1 MIVARPSRG
10 ATFGLLAAC
19 ALGAVCCGVPRPVT
33 PTLSSLAPL
42 RAITDS
48 GKELPRPR
56 LPADA
61 DTNAAQSYY
70 DLAEPLV
77 RLGVSLDTAEMALY
91 WASRLDPSWA
101 EPIYARSLIPL
112 DAIRRDANET
122 WQHTRSTLAVR
133 KLELTTDQIRV
144 IDSLQRIAWD
154 RNPFLYTDLEF
165 RNAFPMRRGDPL
177 RDGYSMFATRRFAEA
192 ETLFAIGLKQHP
204 GDIVARTYR
213 ARALF
218 YLEKYDSAVVELEAA
233 RDTIRRRAI
242 EHHEAV
248 LFSVEMFE
256 FAIGITRVQQDDF
269 PAARAAF
276 ERALTENLGFYWAH
290 VRLAG
295 SALALQDTA
304 AAIAEL
310 GEAVQIEGR
319 DPVLRMYYGAV
330 LGSAGQ
336 LPEGEAQLKEAIA
349 LDPRYAAP
357 YYHLGLN
364 YRLRGM
370 RDAAIESYR
379 QFLTRAAR
387 SDPWRGAAQSE
398 LAGLTGA
405 PADSR

>member
-1 MIVARPSRG
+1 MVL
-10 ATFGLLAAC
+10 GLLAAC
-19 ALGAVCCGVPRPVT
+19 VIAAARCGVPPPVT

-42 RAITDS
+42 RAIADS

-56 LPADA
+56 LPANA
-61 DTNAAQSYY
+61 DTNAARSYY

-77 RLGVSLDTAEMALY
+77 RMGVSLDTAEMALY

-101 EPIYARSLIPL
+101 EPIYARSLVPL
-112 DAIRRDANET
+112 AAVRRDANET

-133 KLELTTDQIRV
+133 KLELTPEQIRI

-165 RNAFPMRRGDPL
+165 RNVLSIRLGDPL
-177 RDGYSMFATRRFAEA
+177 RDGYSMFANRRFAEA
-192 ETLFAIGLKQHP
+192 ETLFAVGLKKHP

-218 YLEKYDSAVVELEAA
+218 YLDQYDSAVVELEAA
-233 RDTIRRRAI
+233 RDTIRRREI

-256 FAIGITRVQQDDF
+256 FAIGISRVQQDDF

-310 GEAVQIEGR
+310 AEAVQIEGH

-330 LGSAGQ
+330 LESAGR
-336 LPEGEAQLKEAIA
+336 LPEGEAQLKEAVA

-357 YYHLGLN
+357 YYQLGLN

-370 RDAAIESYR
+370 RADAIEYYR
-379 QFLTRAAR
+379 QFLAR
-387 SDPWRGAAQSE
+387 SARDDPWRGAAIHE
-398 LAGLTGA
+398 LRGLTGT
-405 PADSR
+405 PADSS